1 MLVSRRSIVSW
12 KNYLLGWWIDEKREK
27 KKEERKERGGGKKKK
42 KKKKRERKLNGYNV
56 LLSVIGSRLRKYEK
70 RVIYGI

>member
-1 MLVSRRSIVSW
+1 M
-12 KNYLLGWWIDEKREK
+12 LGWWIDEKREK
-27 KKEERKERGGGKKKK
+27 KKEERKERGEGKKKK